1 MYSISRLKA
10 RPGQKLALQPK
21 TPPPSKIHK
30 MAHEQDM
37 KAALAELEASS
48 KPNYTEIAEKY
59 KLGRHALSRRHQGK
73 TTSRA
78 DYFSN
83 HRQCLTNIQEEIL
96 IDQINR
102 LTDRGMP
109 PTSQMVKNFAE
120 EIIGRAVGKNWA
132 GDFCKRHQSVLK
144 SLYLRNIDNQ
154 RVKGEYAPAYKL
166 FFTLVI
172 LILALLLVL

>member
-1 MYSISRLKA
+1 LEPLPYGGCNIEGILSPVVDALPVRYSISRLKA
-10 RPGQKLALQPK
+10 RPGQKLEFQPK
-21 TPPPSKIHK
+21 TPPPLKTHK

-37 KAALAELEASS
+37 KAALAELDASS

-59 KLGRHALSRRHQGK
+59 KLGRYALSRRHQGK

-109 PTSQMVKNFAE
+109 LTSQMVKNFAK
-120 EIIGRAVGKNWA
+120 EIIRRDVSKN
-132 GDFCKRHQSVLK
+132 
-144 SLYLRNIDNQ
+144 
-154 RVKGEYAPAYKL
+154 
-166 FFTLVI
+166 
-172 LILALLLVL
+172 